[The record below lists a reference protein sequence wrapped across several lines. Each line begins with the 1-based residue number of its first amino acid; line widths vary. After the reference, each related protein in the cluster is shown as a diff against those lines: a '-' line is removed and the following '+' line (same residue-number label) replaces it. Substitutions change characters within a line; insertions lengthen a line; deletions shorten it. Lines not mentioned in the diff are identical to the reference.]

1 MFVISFKNGDN
12 NPTRNSFDRYYM
24 SLVKIKGFNA
34 SIDNKPVLNQP
45 VKNKREAYEEL
56 IEMSG
61 NEGHTTGNLLDYL
74 YHPEI
79 L

>member
-24 SLVKIKGFNA
+24 PLVKIKGFNA

>member
-24 SLVKIKGFNA
+24 PLVKIKGFNA
-34 SIDNKPVLNQP
+34 SIDNKPVLDQP

>member
-1 MFVISFKNGDN
+1 M
-12 NPTRNSFDRYYM
+12 P
-24 SLVKIKGFNA
+24 LVKIKGFNA
-34 SIDNKPVLNQP
+34 SIDNKPVLDQP